1 VIKNNLFIKNNI
13 QKKYLNSNSLQKLR
27 EEFHKIISEINTDI
41 ENPKKTLHMLSNKF
55 KFNFKIKDLQK
66 FKKYKTIALIG
77 MGGSVLGLEAINNFL
92 EKKIKK
98 RIYFFDD
105 LNENKIKNFKKKENL
120 NKVLFFVISKSGNTV
135 ETLSNF
141 FSLNIIK
148 KKSKNIILIS
158 EKNNNLIF
166 SLSKKFNLFHIQH
179 KNYIGGRYSVLSET
193 GVVPAYIMG
202 INIFELRSNI
212 REFLKK
218 KKKLFLRDSAVQ
230 LAYLLNV
237 KKMNNLIFL
246 NYSSK
251 IQKFLFWCQQ
261 LIAESLGKK
270 GKGFLPMVSSVP
282 KDHHSLLQLYLDGPR
297 DKIFYIFSI
306 EEKSKEKIKIKKI
319 TDQPNFLDKKNIS
332 DIKTAQKNALISAFK
347 KNKIPFR
354 EFKIKKTNE
363 KMLGQLFSYFILET
377 VIIGKL
383 TKTNPFDQPAVE
395 QVKVSTKKILS

>member
-1 VIKNNLFIKNNI
+1 MIKNNLFIKNNI

-306 EEKSKEKIKIKKI
+306 EEKSKEKINIKKI

>member
-77 MGGSVLGLEAINNFL
+77 MGGSVLGVEAINNFL

-105 LNENKIKNFKKKENL
+105 LNESKIKNFKKKENL

-158 EKNNNLIF
+158 EKNNNSIF

-306 EEKSKEKIKIKKI
+306 EEKSKKKINIKKI